1 MLYLLVVTM
10 IKLTEVGKSFG
21 SNRALEAVTLE
32 VKPGEIVG
40 LVGPDGAGKT
50 TLMRII
56 CGLIT
61 ADQGEVVRQGE
72 FGYMPQ
78 RFSLYGELSV
88 MENIKFF
95 GALYLIKPEEIAR
108 RAAEILQ
115 ITRLTPFV
123 DRPAEQLSGGM
134 KQKLALTVALIT
146 RPPLLLLDEPT
157 YGVDPESRKDF
168 WRILYQLNREGMT
181 VLVST
186 PYMDEAE
193 LCHRVAFLDN
203 RLLVVDTPPRL
214 RDEFP
219 YLVIEIIDGGR
230 NADFTEHDFIFD
242 YSIYGDRFRLLLDQ
256 TKRPNE
262 DLLTLI
268 KPLVAANAQIV
279 TVRPGMEDVFVSLT
293 KGR

>member
-1 MLYLLVVTM
+1 MM
-10 IKLTEVGKSFG
+10 IELRQISKSFG
-21 SNRALEAVTLE
+21 NTRALEAVSLE
-32 VKPGEIVG
+32 VEPGEIVG

-50 TLMRII
+50 TLMRIV
-56 CGLIT
+56 CGLIEP
-61 ADQGEVVRQGE
+61 DQGEAIRQGE

-88 MENIKFF
+88 MENIRFF
-95 GALYLIKPEEIAR
+95 GALYQLPPSEISK
-108 RAAEILQ
+108 RASEVLAV
-115 ITRLTPFV
+115 TRLAPFV

-193 LCHRVAFLDN
+193 LCHRVAFLNN
-203 RLLVVDTPPRL
+203 RLLVADTPPAL
-214 RDEFP
+214 RDKFP
-219 YLVIEIIDGGR
+219 YLVVEVIGGQ
-230 NADFTEHDFIFD
+230 NTCWEGQDFIYD
-242 YSIYGDRFRLLLDQ
+242 YSVYGNRHRLLLHSHLIDHPDPVAELK
-256 TKRPNE
+256 T
-262 DLLTLI
+262 LLNPEARVYL
-268 KPLVAANAQIV
+268 A
-279 TVRPGMEDVFVSLT
+279 RPGMEDVFVSLT
-293 KGR
+293 KER

>member
-1 MLYLLVVTM
+1 M
-10 IKLTEVGKSFG
+10 IELHQVSKGFG
-21 SNRALEAVTLE
+21 SIIALEDVSLE
-32 VKPGEIVG
+32 VKAGEIVG

-50 TLMRII
+50 TLIRII
-56 CGLIT
+56 CGLMN
-61 ADQGEVVRQGE
+61 ADRGEVVRQGE

-95 GALYLIKPEEIAR
+95 GALYQLSPREISK
-108 RAAEILQ
+108 RADEVLQ
-115 ITRLTPFV
+115 VTRLADFV

-168 WRILYQLNREGMT
+168 WRILYQLNRTGMT

-193 LCHRVAFLDN
+193 LCHRVAFLNN
-203 RLLVVDTPPRL
+203 RLLVTDTPPGL
-214 RDEFP
+214 REKFP
-219 YLVIEIIDGGR
+219 YQVVEVIGAS
-230 NADFTEHDFIFD
+230 NADFAQQEYIFD
-242 YSIYGDRFRLLLDQ
+242 YSVYGDRYRLLVNPELLPDQ
-256 TKRPNE
+256 DALGAIRSVLKTDVQVMP
-262 DLLTLI
+262 
-268 KPLVAANAQIV
+268 
-279 TVRPGMEDVFVSLT
+279 VRPGMEDIFVSLT
-293 KGR
+293 KER